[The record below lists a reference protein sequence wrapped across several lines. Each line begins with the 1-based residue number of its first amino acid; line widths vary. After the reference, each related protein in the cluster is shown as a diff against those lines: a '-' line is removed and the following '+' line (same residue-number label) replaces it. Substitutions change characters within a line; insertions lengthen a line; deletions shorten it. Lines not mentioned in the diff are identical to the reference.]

1 MNAQISA
8 EIATI
13 YPALVRVSRAI
24 AAEGIGKS
32 RDNKQQ
38 GYKFRGVDEVMNAFA
53 PLFAKEGIF
62 IRPRFEDRQVSERVT
77 KSGGVL
83 YAVSVQGSFDF
94 VAEDGS
100 SVTVGPFFGEAMDS
114 GDKATN
120 KAMAVAFK
128 YAMFQAFCVPLE
140 GVTGGDADSVTHEE
154 TVPKGAHSTRPGQ
167 PMHGVWD
174 GLDEAQRETINRIC
188 ATVAEY
194 METGDVQGAQEHIE
208 SKGLMT
214 EEKAALWSI
223 LPRTTR
229 TAFKKAKTQEIVV

>member
-1 MNAQISA
+1 MNAKAST

-62 IRPRFEDRQVSERVT
+62 IRPKFEDRQVSERVT

-100 SVTVGPFFGEAMDS
+100 SVTVGPFYGEAMDS

-128 YAMFQAFCVPLE
+128 YAMFQTFCVPLE
-140 GVTGGDADSVTHEE
+140 GVTGGDADMVTHEE
-154 TVPKGAHSTRPGQ
+154 TVVAPSELADWKASIEACASMQALSDTWTRMPA
-167 PMHGVWD
+167 PVRHHLAD
-174 GLDEAQRETINRIC
+174 AKDAR
-188 ATVAEY
+188 
-194 METGDVQGAQEHIE
+194 
-208 SKGLMT
+208 
-214 EEKAALWSI
+214 KAAL
-223 LPRTTR
+223 
-229 TAFKKAKTQEIVV
+229 AKAA

>member
-1 MNAQISA
+1 MNAKTETAIPS
-8 EIATI
+8 I

-24 AAEGIGKS
+24 ASEGIGKS

-62 IRPRFEDRQVSERVT
+62 IRPRFEDRQVGERVT

-100 SVTVGPFFGEAMDS
+100 SVTVGPFYGEAMDS

-128 YAMFQAFCVPLE
+128 YAMFQTFCVPLE
-140 GVTGGDADSVTHEE
+140 GVTGGDADAVTHEE
-154 TVPKGAHSTRPGQ
+154 IASQEAAAVQEWIDAINGAGTADALDAMGKEIAAAKLSSAGKLKLRAAFATRK
-167 PMHGVWD
+167 HAFD
-174 GLDEAQRETINRIC
+174 KA
-188 ATVAEY
+188 A
-194 METGDVQGAQEHIE
+194 
-208 SKGLMT
+208 
-214 EEKAALWSI
+214 EKAA
-223 LPRTTR
+223 
-229 TAFKKAKTQEIVV
+229 